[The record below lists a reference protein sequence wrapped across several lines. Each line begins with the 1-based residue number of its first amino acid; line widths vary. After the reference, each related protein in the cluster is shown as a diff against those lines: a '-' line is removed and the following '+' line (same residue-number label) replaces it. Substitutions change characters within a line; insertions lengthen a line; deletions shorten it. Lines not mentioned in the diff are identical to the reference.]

1 MRVSIN
7 EDFLEIS
14 NPGGFIE
21 GICADNLLDA
31 EPHGRN
37 PILADAMK
45 RIGLA
50 ERTGRGIDRIFEG
63 SLLFG
68 RQLPDYSRSSTNNV
82 DLLISKGPVDKAFV
96 QMISEEQT
104 RIGHSL
110 PIYSLMILNALK
122 SLNRA
127 SVNELAEFI
136 HTNENRIRPIVESL
150 LESGMVEASG
160 TGRGRT
166 YMLSS
171 RYYKL
176 THKPYA
182 YVRNHDIDSMRHEEL
197 VIKLA
202 KHQGFISR
210 SDVIELLHVSPA
222 QAYYILKKLVKGGHL
237 QLLGKGAAS
246 KYYPI

>member
-171 RYYKL
+171 RL
-176 THKPYA
+176 SP
-182 YVRNHDIDSMRHEEL
+182 
-197 VIKLA
+197 
-202 KHQGFISR
+202 SR
-210 SDVIELLHVSPA
+210 QNRQE
-222 QAYYILKKLVKGGHL
+222 KG
-237 QLLGKGAAS
+237 
-246 KYYPI
+246 

>member
-1 MRVSIN
+1 MC
-7 EDFLEIS
+7 IS
-14 NPGGFIE
+14 HFWWLPSLRLRRIACSPV
-21 GICADNLLDA
+21 IR
-31 EPHGRN
+31 RN
-37 PILADAMK
+37 A
-45 RIGLA
+45 
-50 ERTGRGIDRIFEG
+50 
-63 SLLFG
+63 
-68 RQLPDYSRSSTNNV
+68 
-82 DLLISKGPVDKAFV
+82 VDKAFV

-176 THKPYA
+176 THRPDA

-222 QAYYILKKLVKGGHL
+222 QAYYILKKLVKGGRL

>member
-1 MRVSIN
+1 
-7 EDFLEIS
+7 
-14 NPGGFIE
+14 
-21 GICADNLLDA
+21 
-31 EPHGRN
+31 
-37 PILADAMK
+37 
-45 RIGLA
+45 
-50 ERTGRGIDRIFEG
+50 
-63 SLLFG
+63 
-68 RQLPDYSRSSTNNV
+68 
-82 DLLISKGPVDKAFV
+82 
-96 QMISEEQT
+96 
-104 RIGHSL
+104 
-110 PIYSLMILNALK
+110 MILNALK

-150 LESGMVEASG
+150 LE
-160 TGRGRT
+160 
-166 YMLSS
+166 

-176 THKPYA
+176 THRPYA

-222 QAYYILKKLVKGGHL
+222 QAYYILKKLVKGGRL